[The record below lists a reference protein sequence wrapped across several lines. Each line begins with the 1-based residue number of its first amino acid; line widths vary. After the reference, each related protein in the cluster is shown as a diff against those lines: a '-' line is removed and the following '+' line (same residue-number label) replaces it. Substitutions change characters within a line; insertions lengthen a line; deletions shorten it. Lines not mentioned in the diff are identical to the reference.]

1 MVKIQK
7 KISTYS
13 PYLFGISGILVVI
26 LIYFFITIFQNNEF
40 VYPGLSSIFVSF
52 GEFFYDLSKFVPLA
66 YSFFRVLISVVISF
80 IISLFLTFIF
90 VLYKPLLNLFTPILY
105 IFKVAPLAAIT
116 LYLFLILPSN
126 GVNYVVTCMLLIP
139 LFLEANINGINNINK
154 DILDD
159 LELNKANIFIKFFK
173 IFIPMIFPYIIMS
186 LFQGIG
192 LAFKTT
198 VMCEYLV
205 LQENSLGFLIKIYKD
220 SLNTSDLI
228 GSILIIVFYVVIF
241 ELIIK
246 IFKKY
251 LFTQE

>member
-26 LIYFFITIFQNNEF
+26 LIYFLITIFQNNEF
-40 VYPGLSSIFVSF
+40 VYPSLSSVFVSF
-52 GEFFYDLSKFVPLA
+52 GGFFYDLNKFVPLA

-251 LFTQE
+251 LFTKE

>member
-1 MVKIQK
+1 
-7 KISTYS
+7 
-13 PYLFGISGILVVI
+13 
-26 LIYFFITIFQNNEF
+26 
-40 VYPGLSSIFVSF
+40 
-52 GEFFYDLSKFVPLA
+52 
-66 YSFFRVLISVVISF
+66 
-80 IISLFLTFIF
+80 
-90 VLYKPLLNLFTPILY
+90 
-105 IFKVAPLAAIT
+105 
-116 LYLFLILPSN
+116 
-126 GVNYVVTCMLLIP
+126 
-139 LFLEANINGINNINK
+139 
-154 DILDD
+154 
-159 LELNKANIFIKFFK
+159 
-173 IFIPMIFPYIIMS
+173 MS

>member
-1 MVKIQK
+1 
-7 KISTYS
+7 
-13 PYLFGISGILVVI
+13 
-26 LIYFFITIFQNNEF
+26 
-40 VYPGLSSIFVSF
+40 
-52 GEFFYDLSKFVPLA
+52 
-66 YSFFRVLISVVISF
+66 
-80 IISLFLTFIF
+80 
-90 VLYKPLLNLFTPILY
+90 
-105 IFKVAPLAAIT
+105 
-116 LYLFLILPSN
+116 
-126 GVNYVVTCMLLIP
+126 
-139 LFLEANINGINNINK
+139 
-154 DILDD
+154 
-159 LELNKANIFIKFFK
+159 
-173 IFIPMIFPYIIMS
+173 MS

-251 LFTQE
+251 LFTLE

>member
-1 MVKIQK
+1 M
-7 KISTYS
+7 
-13 PYLFGISGILVVI
+13 G
-26 LIYFFITIFQNNEF
+26 TIFSNKN
-40 VYPGLSSIFVSF
+40 VYAS
-52 GEFFYDLSKFVPLA
+52 Y
-66 YSFFRVLISVVISF
+66 
-80 IISLFLTFIF
+80 
-90 VLYKPLLNLFTPILY
+90 ILY